1 MKQCTTFFS
10 TNRFLPV
17 SEDAGRR
24 NVGARGIEDTRE
36 TWPTESNKKHSK
48 EAEEKNRP
56 CMGQS

>member
-24 NVGARGIEDTRE
+24 NVGARGIEE